1 MANEVI
7 PIEMRLR
14 MGSMVLL
21 LTGLASCGI
30 SAHSE
35 SGADCESSLLA
46 NPATWKLKSFE
57 SSDPENPFAGSRLA
71 PIQKVSVREDRLF
84 VQTYGSEPLPVPTFQ
99 EAGQVKIEPK
109 YLVWLGMKGG
119 VGQAAHRVQPY
130 SMRAVNHY
138 LRVEGSCSAPAA
150 IEIEIVQTGDNGKQL
165 GVVHLSRED

>member
-1 MANEVI
+1 MANEVF
-7 PIEMRLR
+7 PVEKRLR

-21 LTGLASCGI
+21 LTGVASCGI

-35 SGADCESSLLA
+35 SGADCEASLLA
-46 NPATWKLKSFE
+46 SPATWTLESFE
-57 SSDPENPFAGSRLA
+57 SSDPENPFAGTRLA
-71 PIQKVSVREDRLF
+71 PILKVSVRDDRLF

-99 EAGQVKIEPK
+99 EAGHVRIEPK

-119 VGQAAHRVQPY
+119 VGQAAHRVLPY

-138 LRVEGSCSAPAA
+138 LQVEGSCSAPES

-165 GVVHLSRED
+165 GVVHLSRQD